1 MKHSAYLFCVATLF
15 VGGCSQGVTDTQETA
30 PTQEVIA
37 STDEDLTSTSVDG
50 PTWILGANENL
61 FVVAHVQRACDI
73 IRQDSID
80 AHDNPAKLS
89 ELIEELR
96 SLNTKYGLDADIASG
111 KSEPSTYVDIWIGV
125 DVFVEHYDEFS
136 DDWVRPMSSIATV
149 STCERWN
156 FTEENSRW
164 AN

>member
-1 MKHSAYLFCVATLF
+1 MKRSVWLICAVTLL
-15 VGGCSQGVTDTQETA
+15 VSGCSKGETDSQEVA
-30 PTQEVIA
+30 PAQEVIV
-37 STDEDLTSTSVDG
+37 SPEEESTSTSVDG
-50 PTWILGANENL
+50 PTWILGENENL

-96 SLNTKYGLDADIASG
+96 SLNAKYGLDADIASG

-125 DVFVEHYDEFS
+125 DGFVEHYDEFS
-136 DDWVRPMSSIATV
+136 DDWLRPLTSFNTE

-156 FTEENSRW
+156 FTAENSRW

>member
-1 MKHSAYLFCVATLF
+1 MKHSAYLLCVVALF
-15 VGGCSQGVTDTQETA
+15 AGGCSQGATD
-30 PTQEVIA
+30 TQEVIA
-37 STDEDLTSTSVDG
+37 SAEEDLTSTSVDG

-73 IRQDSID
+73 IRQDSVD
-80 AHDNPAKLS
+80 AHDNPAELS

-96 SLNTKYGLDADIASG
+96 SLNAEYGLNADIASG
-111 KSEPSTYVDIWIGV
+111 KLEPSTYVDIWIGV
-125 DVFVEHYDEFS
+125 NGFVEHYDEFS
-136 DDWVRPMSSIATV
+136 DDWVRPMTSIATE